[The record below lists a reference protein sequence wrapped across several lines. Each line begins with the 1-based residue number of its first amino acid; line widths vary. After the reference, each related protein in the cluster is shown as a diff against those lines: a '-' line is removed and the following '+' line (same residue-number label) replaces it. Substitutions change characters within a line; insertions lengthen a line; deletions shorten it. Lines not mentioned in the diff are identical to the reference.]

1 MSAAP
6 QGPSAIRVGSAP
18 HGWRGLWERWTR
30 TARALGVVQTRAL
43 MVAFYFVF
51 VFPVGLL
58 MRGRGDPL
66 GLRPPE
72 GTNWRP
78 HADTRPTI
86 EAARKQA

>member
-1 MSAAP
+1 MTGAQRDPAATGVLDSP
-6 QGPSAIRVGSAP
+6 R
-18 HGWRGLWERWTR
+18 GWRGLWNRWTK

-43 MVAFYFVF
+43 MVACYFVF
-51 VFPVGLL
+51 VFPVGLV

-66 GLRPPE
+66 RLRPPQ

-78 HADTRPTI
+78 YPNTRPTI

>member
-1 MSAAP
+1 VSAAP

-72 GTNWRP
+72 GSNWRP

>member
-1 MSAAP
+1 VSAAP

-51 VFPVGLL
+51 VVPVGLL

-72 GTNWRP
+72 GSNWRP